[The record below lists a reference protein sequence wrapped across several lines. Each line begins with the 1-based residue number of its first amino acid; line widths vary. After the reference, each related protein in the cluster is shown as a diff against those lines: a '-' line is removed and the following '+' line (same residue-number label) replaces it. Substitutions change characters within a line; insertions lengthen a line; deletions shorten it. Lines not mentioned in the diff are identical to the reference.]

1 MHFIFIRLN
10 GENSVEISNKELI
23 STPMI
28 MNHKSFGF
36 LLQGKKAN
44 LTYLTKFEPPVVFL
58 QLISPKASAKP
69 IRETSSFPVIH
80 NIGNIRT
87 FVLLKVENKLW
98 LYHFNSKD
106 HDKGKCALKLI
117 RLSNLFP
124 LELVQ

>member
-23 STPMI
+23 STLMI

-44 LTYLTKFEPPVVFL
+44 LTYLTKFEPSPPLAFL

-69 IRETSSFPVIH
+69 IRET
-80 NIGNIRT
+80 
-87 FVLLKVENKLW
+87 
-98 LYHFNSKD
+98 
-106 HDKGKCALKLI
+106 
-117 RLSNLFP
+117 
-124 LELVQ
+124 